1 MKHNKSFFSQALPLS
16 LYIHIPWCV
25 RKCPYCDFNS
35 HARKG
40 VLPEKHYIAALL
52 DDLSRDIQHTEQRHL
67 TSIFIGGGT
76 PSLFSPES
84 IRLLLDGIKPY
95 FSIDESLE
103 ITLEANPGTIE
114 QQKFVEFKQAGINRL
129 SIGVQ
134 SFNDD
139 HLKKL
144 GRIHDGNSA
153 LNAIEAAHLAG
164 FSRFN
169 IDLMYGLPQ
178 QSLAQAL
185 KDLKTALGMQSPH
198 LSWYHLTLE
207 PNTFFYNHPPLLPD
221 DEMSDE
227 IETKGK
233 ALLAE
238 HGFDCYEI
246 SAFCQNQTQQCKH
259 NRNYWEF
266 GDYLG
271 IGAGAHGKLTNIQTH
286 EVTRSWKYKTP
297 TTYMKTPQ
305 SSNHRI
311 LSKNDLLFE
320 FMMNAL
326 RLTHGVPMS
335 LFEKHTGLSK
345 NEIEKPFTKAIE
357 QGLLM
362 PISSRIEPTRL
373 GQQFLNDLINLFNIA

>member
-1 MKHNKSFFSQALPLS
+1 MKHNKPFFSQALPLS

-35 HARKG
+35 HAQQG
-40 VLPEKHYIAALL
+40 ALPEKHYIAALL
-52 DDLSRDIQHTEQRHL
+52 DDLSHDIQQTAQRNL

-84 IRLLLDGIKPY
+84 IQLLLEGVKHY
-95 FSIDESLE
+95 FSFDESLE

-114 QQKFVEFKQAGINRL
+114 QKKFTEFKQAGINRL

-134 SFNDD
+134 SFNND

-144 GRIHDGNSA
+144 GRIHDRKAA

-169 IDLMYGLPQ
+169 LDLMYALPE
-178 QSLAQAL
+178 QSLSQAL
-185 KDLKTALGMQSPH
+185 ADLKTALDMQPPH

-207 PNTFFYNHPPLLPD
+207 PNTFFYNHPPQLPD
-221 DEMSDE
+221 DDTSYE
-227 IETKGK
+227 IELKGK

-238 HGFDCYEI
+238 YGFNCYEI
-246 SAFCQNQTQQCKH
+246 SAFCQNQAQQCKH

-271 IGAGAHGKLTNIQTH
+271 IGAGAHGKLTNIHTH
-286 EVTRSWKYKTP
+286 EVTRYWKYKTP
-297 TTYMKTPQ
+297 TTYLKTPHP
-305 SSNHRI
+305 SNFRL
-311 LSKNDLLFE
+311 LSKNDLFFE

-326 RLTHGVPMS
+326 RLTQGVPIS
-335 LFEKHTGLSK
+335 LFEQHTGLSLDK
-345 NEIEKPFTKAIE
+345 LEKPFIEAIE
-357 QGLLM
+357 QGLLS
-362 PISSRIEPTRL
+362 PISSKIQATEL
-373 GQQFLNDLINLFNIA
+373 GKQFLNDLVNLFNNA